1 MLVNA
6 CAHGSD
12 GRTPWQRVKG
22 QSFRQLLLCFG
33 ESVLYKLPTNGP
45 NNVAD
50 GNRRSRWLA
59 GVFLG
64 YSRSANAYIVAA
76 AEGVANVRSIYQ
88 RPAGNRWSFETIS
101 RISAAPL
108 SLRDKPEVEAEFLD
122 NGAEPQEVKKR
133 AD

>member
-1 MLVNA
+1 M
-6 CAHGSD
+6 
-12 GRTPWQRVKG
+12 
-22 QSFRQLLLCFG
+22 
-33 ESVLYKLPTNGP
+33 LYKLPTNGP

-76 AEGVANVRSIYQ
+76 AEGVANVRSIYP